1 MSPGASGGNCLDVAP
16 PREQAHAAARSR
28 SGSGTMRVRAILL
41 AAALVLAPLG
51 ARAADLTVWWEKGF
65 YPEEQPAVRE
75 IITAFERKTGKQV
88 DLTFHPPFDLPALLA
103 AV

>member
-1 MSPGASGGNCLDVAP
+1 MLAP
-16 PREQAHAAARSR
+16 KPIREA
-28 SGSGTMRVRAILL
+28 TMRGRAVIL

-51 ARAADLTVWWEKGF
+51 AWAADLTVWWEKGF
-65 YPEEQPAVRE
+65 YPEEEPAVRE

-103 AV
+103 AVVEAGDPPDFVFSEVSEREFIR